1 MSLGQSVHF
10 EIMGR
15 RGTRWTIL
23 EVVNDRKFAVEK
35 AEELWGS
42 KRFTGIRVLKESYDK
57 VNQEF
62 ASVEIYSRG
71 ASRKTSKYDQTGT
84 ISPCLTP
91 DDLYSADGRRAIWEL
106 LGNTLGDWMITPTEL
121 LHSLD
126 HYYKLYNAG
135 TKLQNAVQR
144 TAVSYENDQSSIQ
157 ERMRKITKVIDT
169 SVEIMKANKEKTPS
183 LEVGRLKPVIEVLQD
198 RSNKRFLLIAAITD
212 YLQPAVTLSDKVGR
226 LIAML
231 SGGRPA
237 WVLEI
242 LDQMIAEMFLH
253 PSILGQILDE
263 PEDRSRFMIWLSYL
277 QAGRLNMMGENE
289 RSPVFSDE
297 ILRLNGFLSEGQMPQ
312 VARALFGRL
321 KIEID
326 AAKPI
331 CPGGLVDQL
340 KGIDLLKHAIDEL
353 QDDVGMQESLEEA
366 LASRAGRLLNSQ
378 AVGEMLYET
387 RNPIDQINAL
397 LDLEKF
403 TIGHSNKRMVAN
415 FMLPVLTR
423 PEYESIFVGLDSN
436 QPMQRMHDLVLL
448 QKRIMEADLTEMHRR
463 KIAEKLDAFCR
474 AILDNTQI
482 LKKLHNLN
490 ISLQDKAKKILSLM
504 ADNYF
509 TAGDCRNRADH
520 QVRIYMKQPGFTEGL
535 IKGMARAEAEK
546 ELKEFRDLLDRAG
559 FIQSAQ
565 AVKAAEEHPAESD
578 AEADKDDAADT
589 PEAGDPISS
598 AGSERSGQQNTPD
611 KDDGTKGGGN

>member
-1 MSLGQSVHF
+1 MSLGQSVHY

-15 RGTRWTIL
+15 RGTRWTIV
-23 EVVNDRKFAVEK
+23 EVINDRKLAVGK

-42 KRFTGIRVLKESYDK
+42 KRFTGVRVVKESYDK
-57 VNQEF
+57 INQEF

-71 ASRKTSKYDQTGT
+71 AHRKTSKYDQSGT

-144 TAVSYENDQSSIQ
+144 TAVSYENDQNSIQ

-169 SVEIMKANKEKTPS
+169 SVDIMKANKEKTPS
-183 LEVGRLKPVIEVLQD
+183 LEVGRLKPVIEELKD
-198 RSNKRFLLIAAITD
+198 RTNKRFLLIAAITE
-212 YLQPAVTLSDKVGR
+212 YLRPAVTLSDKVGR

-231 SGGRPA
+231 SGTRPA

-242 LDQMIAEMFLH
+242 LDQMISEMFLH
-253 PSILGQILDE
+253 PSILGQMLDE
-263 PEDRSRFMIWLSYL
+263 PEDRGRFMTWLSFL
-277 QAGRLNMMGENE
+277 QAGRLNMMGEDE

-297 ILRLNGFLSEGQMPQ
+297 ILRLNGFLSAGQMPQ
-312 VARALFGRL
+312 VARALFARL

-331 CPGGLVDQL
+331 CPGGLVEQL
-340 KGIDLLKHAIDEL
+340 KGIDQLKQAIDEL

-387 RNPIDQINAL
+387 KNPIAQLNAL

-423 PEYESIFVGLDSN
+423 PEYEPIFVGLDSN
-436 QPMQRMHDLVLL
+436 QPMQRMHDLVEL

-463 KIAEKLDAFCR
+463 KIAEKLDLFCR
-474 AILDNTQI
+474 AIMDNTQI
-482 LKKLHNLN
+482 LKKLHGLN
-490 ISLQDKAKKILSLM
+490 ISLQDKAKKILSLL

-509 TAGDCRNRADH
+509 TTGDCRTRADH
-520 QVRIYMKQPGFTEGL
+520 QVRIYMKQTGFTEGL
-535 IKGMARAEAEK
+535 IKGLDRATAEK
-546 ELKEFRDLLDRAG
+546 ELKDFRDLLDRAG
-559 FIQSAQ
+559 FTPSGQSAKPVETDTGENHIGPDPDNNSSETPRQ
-565 AVKAAEEHPAESD
+565 TDADEAAAQS
-578 AEADKDDAADT
+578 
-589 PEAGDPISS
+589 
-598 AGSERSGQQNTPD
+598 
-611 KDDGTKGGGN
+611 

>member
-1 MSLGQSVHF
+1 MSLGQSVHY
-10 EIMGR
+10 EILGR

-23 EVVNDRKFAVEK
+23 EVVNDRKIAIEK

-42 KRFTGIRVLKESYDK
+42 KRFTGVRVVKESYDK
-57 VNQEF
+57 INQEF

-71 ASRKTSKYDQTGT
+71 ANRKTSKYDQTGT

-91 DDLYSADGRRAIWEL
+91 DDLYSPDGRRAIWEL

-144 TAVSYENDQSSIQ
+144 TAVSYENDQGSIQ

-169 SVEIMKANKEKTPS
+169 SVDIMKANKPKVPS
-183 LEVGRLKPVIEVLQD
+183 LEVGRLKPLIEELKD
-198 RSNKRFLLIAAITD
+198 RSNKRFLLISAITE
-212 YLQPAVTLSDKVGR
+212 YLRPAVTLTDKIGR

-231 SGGRPA
+231 SGSRPT

-242 LDQMIAEMFLH
+242 LDQMIAEVFLH
-253 PSILGQILDE
+253 PNILSQFLDE
-263 PEDRSRFMIWLSYL
+263 PEDRGRFMIWLAYL
-277 QAGRLNMMGENE
+277 QAGRLNLMGEDE

-297 ILRLNGFLSEGQMPQ
+297 ILRLNGFLSEGKMPQ
-312 VARALFGRL
+312 VARALFARL
-321 KIEID
+321 KVEIG
-326 AAKPI
+326 APKPI
-331 CPGGLVDQL
+331 CPGGLVEQL
-340 KGIDLLKHAIDEL
+340 KGIDKLKRAIDDL
-353 QDDVGMQESLEEA
+353 QDDIGMQESMEEA

-387 RNPIDQINAL
+387 KSPIDQLNAL

-436 QPMQRMHDLVLL
+436 QPMQRMHDLVLV

-463 KIAEKLDAFCR
+463 KIAEKLDTFCR

-509 TAGDCRNRADH
+509 TAGDCRTRADH

-535 IKGMARAEAEK
+535 IKGMDRATAEAE
-546 ELKEFRDLLDRAG
+546 LKDFRDLLDRSGITQAG
-559 FIQSAQ
+559 Q
-565 AVKAAEEHPAESD
+565 AEKPMEDRAPDAEDAPHGDDDDEDDRAAEATTESS
-578 AEADKDDAADT
+578 DDDT
-589 PEAGDPISS
+589 APQPQKT
-598 AGSERSGQQNTPD
+598 GSE
-611 KDDGTKGGGN
+611 K